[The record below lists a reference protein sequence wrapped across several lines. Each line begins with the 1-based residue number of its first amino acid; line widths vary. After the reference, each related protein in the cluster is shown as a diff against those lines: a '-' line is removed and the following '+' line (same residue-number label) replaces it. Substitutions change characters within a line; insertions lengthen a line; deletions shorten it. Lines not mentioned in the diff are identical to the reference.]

1 MIVVTGL
8 MRSGTSPLAQML
20 HQMGVE
26 MGSFMRFPTQTPVA
40 HLEWEDALLAE
51 PLAKHLLGQAEI
63 DVPALLRSYILGRH
77 GEWGVKTPF
86 LLPFL
91 RDFREI
97 ATGLGMQL
105 RVILTERDYS
115 ETIKSLERQAAG
127 LSIDKRQPA
136 LKSLLKLQERLSV
149 SREDVSQ
156 HALAVN
162 HRDIQRD
169 PRGVAAQLAQVAGIE
184 ADLDVATRGIAGGT

>member
-26 MGSFMRFPTQTPVA
+26 MGSFQRFPAQTPVS
-40 HLEWEDALLAE
+40 HFEWEDAPLAE
-51 PLAKHLLGQAEI
+51 PLVRHLLGLVEV
-63 DVPALLRSYILGRH
+63 DVPALLRSYILSREGQ
-77 GEWGVKTPF
+77 WGVKTPF

-91 RDFREI
+91 RDFRQI

-105 RVILTERDYS
+105 RVILTDRDYS
-115 ETIKSLERQAAG
+115 ETVKSLERQTVD
-127 LSIDKRQPA
+127 LPVEKRQPA
-136 LKSLLKLQERLSV
+136 LKASLKLQGILLKA
-149 SREDVSQ
+149 REDVPQ
-156 HALAVN
+156 HALVVE

-169 PRGVAAQLAQVAGIE
+169 SRAVAAQLAQVAGIE
-184 ADLDVATRGIAGGT
+184 ADLDVATRGIWEGE